1 MQLSIK
7 SGNII
12 ALSFT
17 TPKDRRFELGY
28 EPDGHWGNLWV
39 EVKTETHGLRNVRAS
54 LLELAYWLT
63 QDSGRRGLLVLTDSR
78 ISEERLRDEWSL
90 AERTLHQDVLRRLS
104 VVLHRN
110 GRYIGLPQDLGDDF
124 LTWLEQLVRREAKSY
139 QTKSRESFYDI
150 LEVLVHQWLLAKGP
164 VTREWLK
171 RTVGCSY
178 PTVASSLRR
187 LEASVLYHSDRRVEL
202 RYFPRE
208 EWWRLLAVADEA
220 RSTSRFVDRSGQPQ
234 LADTL
239 LKRLKKLG
247 RNDIAVGGVA
257 GARHYLP
264 DLDLVG
270 TPRLDLSVHSRAK
283 NIDLSFVR
291 ELDPAL
297 KKSEGREEAARVVI
311 HIIRRTDPLF
321 EQTED
326 GILWADPVECLLDLQ
341 ESRLEEQ
348 AQEFLASFPGSK
360 GKSA

>member
-1 MQLSIK
+1 MQLAIK

-12 ALSFT
+12 ALSLA

-28 EPDGHWGNLWV
+28 EPDGHWGNVWV

-63 QDSGRRGLLVLTDSR
+63 QNSGHRGLLVLTDSR

-90 AERTLHQDVLRRLS
+90 AERALNRDVLQRLS
-104 VVLHRN
+104 LVLQRDE
-110 GRYIGLPQDLGDDF
+110 RYIGLPQGLGSDF
-124 LTWLEQLVRREAKSY
+124 RIWLDELVRREAKSHKV
-139 QTKSRESFYDI
+139 KSRESFYDI

-164 VTREWLK
+164 VTSEWLK

-187 LEASVLYHSDRRVEL
+187 LETSLLRHSDRRVEL
-202 RYFPRE
+202 RHFPRE
-208 EWWRLLAVADEA
+208 EWWRLLAVADEV
-220 RSTSRFVDRSGQPQ
+220 RSTTRFADRSGQPQ
-234 LADTL
+234 LADVFL
-239 LKRLKKLG
+239 ERLKKLG
-247 RNDIAVGGVA
+247 RDDIAVGGVI
-257 GARHYLP
+257 GARHYQP
-264 DLDLVG
+264 SLDLVG
-270 TPRLDLSVHSRAK
+270 TPRLDLSVHSKAK
-283 NIDLSFVR
+283 NVDLSFVR

-311 HIIRRTDPLF
+311 HIVRREDPLF

-326 GILWADPVECLLDLQ
+326 GAFRADPVECLLDLQ

-348 AQEFLASFPGSK
+348 AQEFIASFPGSK